1 MPNLLSGRTLRSGG
15 SGEFL
20 KLSEA
25 QPQLPPTASTLTGFT
40 VVTNDLLQTSYKS
53 SLGFI
58 EFTNSA
64 MYSALPAGN
73 IRILNTGGSG
83 IISVSTTTG
92 LLVVDGDVG
101 VGGTMTIG
109 KDITVNGITVGQGYQ
124 GLNNIVLR
132 GTASPQINAF
142 ENGQESIAIG
152 YDVLKGLQTSY
163 KNIAIG
169 RYALSSGTN
178 LSNNIAI
185 GDSALQQIG
194 VLQVEFRANITGIS
208 LGTITNITSPG
219 YNIPSGTRIQINNVV
234 GTTQLNGNYYYLGT
248 LTNNSFVLYQDAGL
262 SVYTNSTGFGSY
274 VSGGTVSKVLEN
286 DNNTAL
292 GNSAGIILKDGSQ
305 NVFIGHEAG
314 ISFTT
319 GSNNII
325 IGSGS
330 TSYLITG
337 SGIISIGGDNIV
349 NGLNDQVNIG
359 SVFYYDGDGYATI
372 NAETTLGLGS
382 HAQILSTGTF
392 TSTSTVTGGAV
403 VVGGIFV
410 YDNAIVGTELNVLGV
425 GTSTFATSVQI
436 QNTTQSVSS
445 QTGALVVQGGLS
457 VKKRIRLPQAVME
470 SSQTLVS
477 TTASTIIDTFQNTEF
492 RSAEY
497 LIQIDEGIGASSDF
511 ELRKIL
517 LIADNAGA
525 VWATEFGVVT
535 SGSYLGNFTAA
546 YTGTTVSLYFTAFT
560 TSSKTV
566 KVFRTGI
573 TA

>member
-20 KLSEA
+20 KLAEA

-40 VVTNDLLQTSYKS
+40 VVTNDLLQTTYKS
-53 SLGFI
+53 SLGFV
-58 EFTNSA
+58 EFTNGA

-109 KDITVNGITVGQGYQ
+109 KDIIVNGITVGQGYK

-152 YDVLKGLQTSY
+152 YDVLQGIQTSY

-178 LSNNIAI
+178 ISNNIAV
-185 GDSALQQIG
+185 GDSALKQVGI
-194 VLQVEFRANITGIS
+194 LQVEFRANITGIT

-219 YNIPSGTRIQINNVV
+219 YNIPSGTRIQINSVV

-248 LTNNSFVLYQDAGL
+248 LTNNTFVLYQDAGL
-262 SVYTNSTGFGSY
+262 SVYTNSTGFGAY

-292 GNSAGIILKDGSQ
+292 GNSAGEVLKDGSQ

-359 SVFYYDGDGYATI
+359 SVFYYDGDGYATV

-410 YDNAIVGTELNVLGV
+410 YDNAIVGTELSVLGS
-425 GTSTFATSVQI
+425 GTSTFATSVKI
-436 QNTTQSVSS
+436 QNTTQSISS
-445 QTGALVVQGGLS
+445 QTGSLVVEGGLS

-546 YTGTTVSLYFTAFT
+546 YTGTTVSLYFTAFS